1 MRISIDARE
10 LLGQRTGVGR
20 YLAELCAEWLRVDP
34 YPPHEFRLYAQQAGD
49 TPTVLGAPFDAAA
62 SDRFRYHAVPGDG
75 GALWEQTRLAAA
87 INASPPDV
95 LFAPAYTVPFRSG
108 APIVATIHD
117 ISFETHPEW
126 FTWREGLRR
135 RWLTRQSARR
145 AAHIIATSGFTRDEI
160 VRHLQIPR
168 ERVSVIWHGIHR
180 PNPAPGLAREPIV
193 LYVGSIFNRRHMPEL
208 IRAFAHVTRT
218 CPGARLVLV
227 GDNRSHPFEDPD
239 RLAAAAGIAG
249 RVSVRRYVDENE
261 LAVLYGQAT
270 VFAFLSE
277 YEGFGFSPL
286 EAMAAGVPPVV
297 GDTPVARELYGD
309 AAVRVGV
316 TDVPAIAAAIS
327 ALLQDGPARRATVA
341 AAEARLSRFTWSRAA
356 AETLAL
362 LERVGR
368 RL

>member
-34 YPPHEFRLYAQQAGD
+34 PLKHEFRLYAQQAGD
-49 TPTVLGAPFDAAA
+49 TPAVLGAPFDSVT
-62 SDRFRYHAVPGDG
+62 SDRFSYHAVPGDG

-95 LFAPAYTVPFRSG
+95 LFAPAYTVPFRVR

-135 RWLTRQSARR
+135 RWLTRHSGRR

-160 VRHLQIPR
+160 VRHLQVPPD
-168 ERVSVIWHGIHR
+168 RVSVIWHGIRR
-180 PNPAPGLAREPIV
+180 PVPPAGLTREPIV
-193 LYVGSIFNRRHMPEL
+193 LYVGSIFNRRHVTEL
-208 IRAFAHVTRT
+208 IRAFARVTRT
-218 CPGARLVLV
+218 CPDARLVLV
-227 GDNRSHPFEDPD
+227 GDNRSHPPEDPAQ
-239 RLAAAAGIAG
+239 LAAAAGIAG
-249 RVSVRRYVDENE
+249 RVSVRRYVDEQE
-261 LAVLYGQAT
+261 LAVLYGRAT

-297 GDTPVARELYGD
+297 GDTPVARELYRD

-316 TDVPAIAAAIS
+316 TDVSAIAAAIG
-327 ALLQDGPARRATVA
+327 ALLQDGPARRATLA
-341 AAEARLSRFTWSRAA
+341 AAGARLSCFTWTRAA
-356 AETLAL
+356 AETLTL
-362 LERVGR
+362 LEREGGR
-368 RL
+368 Q